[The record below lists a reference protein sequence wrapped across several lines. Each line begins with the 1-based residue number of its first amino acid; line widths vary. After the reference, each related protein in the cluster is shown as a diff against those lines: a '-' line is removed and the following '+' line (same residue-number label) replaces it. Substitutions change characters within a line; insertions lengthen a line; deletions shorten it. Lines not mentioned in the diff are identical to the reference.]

1 MEPIPETVR
10 AIEELGP
17 FVAEGELLEAM
28 TTLSREVERITP
40 RCVGMSISSREYG
53 VTFTFVASA
62 LQVAFLDAIQF
73 LDGGPCVKSI
83 ERGVQVA
90 YTVQD
95 ATDEES
101 WALFARAAAATGIA
115 STLTLPLITDGVI
128 QGSVNLYGATSDAF
142 DGRHEELATL
152 FETSADRIVTNA
164 DLSFST
170 RSVAEDAPRLLEA
183 EADSVLDRSASVV
196 ADLQHVDATTARDRI
211 RTAARRAGISPAQ
224 LAEALVNLGER

>member
-1 MEPIPETVR
+1 MEPIPETVK
-10 AIEELGP
+10 ATEELGP

-28 TTLSREVERITP
+28 TTLSREVERFSS

-62 LQVAFLDAIQF
+62 LQVDFLDVVQS
-73 LDGGPCVKSI
+73 LDDGPCVEPT
-83 ERGVQVA
+83 ERGVQAA

-115 STLTLPLITDGVI
+115 STLTLPLIKDGVI

-164 DLSFST
+164 DLSFSS
-170 RSVAEDAPRLLEA
+170 RIVAEEAPRILEA
-183 EADSVLDRSASVV
+183 ESVLDRSASVV

-211 RTAARRAGISPAQ
+211 RTAARRAGISPDQ
-224 LAEALVNLGER
+224 LAEALVSLGGT

>member
-1 MEPIPETVR
+1 MEPIPETVK

-17 FVAEGELLEAM
+17 FVADGELLEALS
-28 TTLSREVERITP
+28 TLSREVERIAP
-40 RCVGMSISSREYG
+40 RCVGMSVSSREYG

-62 LQVAFLDAIQF
+62 VQVAFLDAVQF
-73 LDGGPCVKSI
+73 LDGGPCVESI

-101 WALFARAAAATGIA
+101 WALFARAAAATGIG
-115 STLTLPLITDGVI
+115 STLTLPLISSGTI

-142 DGRHEELATL
+142 DGKHEQLAAL
-152 FETSADRIVTNA
+152 FETSANRIVTNA

-170 RSVAEDAPRLLEA
+170 RLLAEDAPRILEA
-183 EADSVLDRSASVV
+183 ESVLDRSASFV
-196 ADLQHVDATTARDRI
+196 AELQRVDATTARDRI
-211 RTAARRAGISPAQ
+211 RTAARRAGISPDQ